1 MYHMYKILSYLHIN
15 GKHENGFCALKG
27 CCSGV
32 IGYAYITWVIKQ
44 IWSLLFLLNPYTYKS
59 NRMFVCVSVCTI
71 GSR

>member
-32 IGYAYITWVIKQ
+32 IGYACRGLGYKTDLEPNVPIKSLYI
-44 IWSLLFLLNPYTYKS
+44 
-59 NRMFVCVSVCTI
+59 
-71 GSR
+71 